1 MREGVHVR
9 GVHVGGSACGR
20 ECMCEGVH
28 VWVNASARSCA
39 SARKLFPA
47 STTLTIPSSV
57 LCNKYFSEFRV
68 LLCILTSKDDV
79 KVHTAGP
86 VEYSSSRNGVLDPPC
101 YRPFGGGEGAGCIG
115 VYLSILRVGPPNAA
129 SSLAN
134 HKTNKNLYPYK

>member
-1 MREGVHVR
+1 MPVPDLVR
-9 GVHVGGSACGR
+9 ALGNC
-20 ECMCEGVH
+20 
-28 VWVNASARSCA
+28 
-39 SARKLFPA
+39 FPA
-47 STTLTIPSSV
+47 STTLSIPSSV

-86 VEYSSSRNGVLDPPC
+86 VDYSSSRNWVLDSRC
-101 YRPFGGGEGAGCIG
+101 SGPFGGGEGAGCVG

-134 HKTNKNLYPYK
+134 HKTTKKYVFIQIIYSI